1 MPPVLVMVSDNV
13 PLLPT
18 FTLPK
23 LRLVGFEPS
32 APAATPV
39 PDRDAVVDGVEAL
52 LVTVSVALKVAAAFG
67 VNVILK
73 VALCPLA
80 SVTGNV
86 GEVNAKY
93 FVEMEALLMVTDALP
108 EFVAVRVRVLLVFGV
123 TFPKSRLPLARTRF
137 PLCCPPPPPERVALT
152 PMQPTRTARR
162 DRVSTAATTFSICVV
177 TKLLAGIFRIKF
189 HEVYPAICVGLSV
202 REKICDSSLGL
213 SPQLEQISEV
223 HKTTRQ
229 MVRAFRRSC
238 ML

>member
-1 MPPVLVMVSDNV
+1 MLVPPVLVMVSDNV
-13 PLLPT
+13 PLPPT

-39 PDRDAVVDGVEAL
+39 PDRDAVVDGVEASL
-52 LVTVSVALKVAAAFG
+52 ITVSVALKVAAAFG

-93 FVEMEALLMVTDALP
+93 FVEIEALLMVTDALP

-137 PLCCPPPPPERVALT
+137 PLCCPLPPLERDVLT
-152 PMQPTRTARR
+152 PMQPTRRTRN
-162 DRVSTAATTFSICVV
+162 DRASTALNAFPICIVRN
-177 TKLLAGIFRIKF
+177 LFAGSFRIMF
-189 HEVYPAICVGLSV
+189 YELYPAISAGFWCGKELVIPSCGL
-202 REKICDSSLGL
+202 G
-213 SPQLEQISEV
+213 
-223 HKTTRQ
+223 
-229 MVRAFRRSC
+229 RS
-238 ML
+238 